1 VGWRRVGAAPV
12 GHRQKSY
19 RASGQ
24 SQLDSELRQ
33 VNSVIGVQLRAA
45 IEAAT
50 AHVIA
55 AAGGPE
61 AARVFPLALRVRADL
76 TNTVIFARN
85 QVGQATRSKISTED
99 TETH

>member
-1 VGWRRVGAAPV
+1 MGWRRVGAAPV

-24 SQLDSELRQ
+24 SQLESELQQ
-33 VNSVIGVQLRAA
+33 VNSVIGEQLRAA

-55 AAGGPE
+55 AAGGPD
-61 AARVFPLALRVRADL
+61 AAVSFRWRCGSGR
-76 TNTVIFARN
+76 T
-85 QVGQATRSKISTED
+85 
-99 TETH
+99 